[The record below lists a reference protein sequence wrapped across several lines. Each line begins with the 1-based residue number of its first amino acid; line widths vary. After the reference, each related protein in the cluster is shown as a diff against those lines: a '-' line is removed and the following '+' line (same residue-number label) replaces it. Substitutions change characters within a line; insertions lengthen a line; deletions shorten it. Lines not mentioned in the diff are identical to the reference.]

1 MVHRRD
7 VLKMG
12 AGAAVVAGFG
22 PGVATAQAD
31 ETGSLFVAGM
41 TGDQQVPEPVDTSA
55 LGGAVFSVD
64 EDETE
69 IQYALGVANA
79 ENVLMAHIH
88 AGSATEN
95 GPIVV
100 WLYPGPDAE
109 EPELKEGTF
118 TGLLAEGTITEE
130 HLLDELEGESLSALV
145 ELMENGEAYV
155 NVHTEQ
161 NQAGEI
167 RGQIH
172 DVEDVLAVMNG
183 PTMG

>member
-12 AGAAVVAGFG
+12 AGAAVVAGFA
-22 PGVATAQAD
+22 PGTATAQED
-31 ETGSLFVAGM
+31 EMGGLFIAGM
-41 TGDQQVPEPVDTSA
+41 TGDQQVPESVDTAA
-55 LGGAVFSVD
+55 LGGAIFSVD
-64 EDETE
+64 EDATE

-88 AGSATEN
+88 AGAATEN
-95 GPIVV
+95 GPVVV
-100 WLYPGPDAE
+100 WLYPSPDAE

-118 TGLLAEGTITEE
+118 TGLLADGTITEE

-145 ELMENGEAYV
+145 ELMRSGEAYV

-161 NQAGEI
+161 NPAGEI

-172 DVEDVLAVMNG
+172 DVRDVLAVVNG
-183 PTMG
+183 SAMV